1 MIEVSNAPSAL
12 GLRFVML
19 KMRDVVA
26 ATGYSSRHIRRLVVA
41 GTFPRPRQLGP
52 DAVAWRSDEVQAWL
66 DNLPEVNI
74 ADPARTEIVAAAKQA
89 SMRRRAAHRAQ
100 RAAEREH
107 GR

>member
-1 MIEVSNAPSAL
+1 MTEVSNAPSSL
-12 GLRFVML
+12 GLQFFML
-19 KMRDVVA
+19 KMPAVAA
-26 ATGYSSRHIRRLVVA
+26 ATGYSSRHIRRMVAA
-41 GTFPRPRQLGP
+41 GTFPAPLQLGP

-66 DNLPEVNI
+66 DDRPRVNI

-89 SMRRRAAHRAQ
+89 SLRRRAAHRAQ